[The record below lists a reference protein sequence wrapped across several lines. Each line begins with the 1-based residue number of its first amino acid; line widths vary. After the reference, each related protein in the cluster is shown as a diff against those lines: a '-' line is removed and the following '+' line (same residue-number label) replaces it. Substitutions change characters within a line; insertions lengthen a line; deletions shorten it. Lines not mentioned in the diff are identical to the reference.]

1 MRGRIC
7 LLCLPL
13 YKAEKIFRPLTP
25 GGIAARRSPPL
36 LIDEVICTFLPAPFW
51 VLCFVAVVTQCKQLP
66 VPFTIIVIVIPTVCK
81 LRKLFKVLDV
91 MKNSCPRHF
100 TLALA
105 YLAFIVLLCD
115 NALAELPPIAIVIEL
130 VNSSFLD

>member
-7 LLCLPL
+7 LLCLPS

-36 LIDEVICTFLPAPFW
+36 LIDELICTFLPAPFW

-66 VPFTIIVIVIPTVCK
+66 VPFTMLVIVVATISK
-81 LRKLFKVLDV
+81 LRKLLEVLDV
-91 MKNSCPRHF
+91 MKNICSRHLAF
-100 TLALA
+100 ALA
-105 YLAFIVLLCD
+105 YLTLIVLLCD
-115 NALAELPPIAIVIEL
+115 NALTELSPVAVVVEL
-130 VNSSFLD
+130 VNSSVLD

>member
-36 LIDEVICTFLPAPFW
+36 IIDELIGTFLPAPFW

-66 VPFTIIVIVIPTVCK
+66 VPFAIIVIVIPTVCK
-81 LRKLFKVLDV
+81 LRKLLKMLDV
-91 MKNSCPRHF
+91 MKNICSRHLAF
-100 TLALA
+100 ALA
-105 YLAFIVLLCD
+105 YLALIVLLCD
-115 NALAELPPIAIVIEL
+115 NALTELSPVAVVVEL
-130 VNSSFLD
+130 VNSSVLD

>member
-36 LIDEVICTFLPAPFW
+36 LIDELICTFLPAPFW

-66 VPFTIIVIVIPTVCK
+66 VPFAIIVIVIPTVCK
-81 LRKLFKVLDV
+81 LRKLLKMLDV
-91 MKNSCPRHF
+91 MKNICSRHLAF
-100 TLALA
+100 ALA
-105 YLAFIVLLCD
+105 YLTLIVLLCD
-115 NALAELPPIAIVIEL
+115 NALTELSPVAVVVEL
-130 VNSSFLD
+130 VNSSVLD

>member
-36 LIDEVICTFLPAPFW
+36 LIDELIGTFLPAPFW

-66 VPFTIIVIVIPTVCK
+66 VPFAIIVIVIPTVCK
-81 LRKLFKVLDV
+81 LRKLLKMLDV
-91 MKNSCPRHF
+91 MKNICSRHLAF
-100 TLALA
+100 ALA
-105 YLAFIVLLCD
+105 YLALIVLLCD
-115 NALAELPPIAIVIEL
+115 NALTELSPVAVVVEL
-130 VNSSFLD
+130 VNSSVLD

>member
-7 LLCLPL
+7 LLCLPS

-36 LIDEVICTFLPAPFW
+36 LIDELIGTFLPAPFW
-51 VLCFVAVVTQCKQLP
+51 VLCFVAVMTQSYQLS
-66 VPFTIIVIVIPTVCK
+66 VSFTIIVIVVTAICK
-81 LRKLFKVLDV
+81 LRKSLKMLDV
-91 MKNSCPRHF
+91 MKNSCSRHF
-100 TLALA
+100 SFAPA

-115 NALAELPPIAIVIEL
+115 NALTELPPIAIVIEL
-130 VNSSFLD
+130 VNSSVLD

>member
-36 LIDEVICTFLPAPFW
+36 LIDELIGTFLPAPFW

-81 LRKLFKVLDV
+81 LRKLFKMLDV
-91 MKNSCPRHF
+91 MQNICSRHLAF
-100 TLALA
+100 ALA
-105 YLAFIVLLCD
+105 YLALIVLLCD
-115 NALAELPPIAIVIEL
+115 NALTELSPVAVVVEL
-130 VNSSFLD
+130 VNSSVLD

>member
-1 MRGRIC
+1 
-7 LLCLPL
+7 
-13 YKAEKIFRPLTP
+13 LTP

>member
-7 LLCLPL
+7 LLCFPS

-36 LIDEVICTFLPAPFW
+36 LIDELIGTFLPAPFW
-51 VLCFVAVVTQCKQLP
+51 VLCFVAVMTQCYQLSML
-66 VPFTIIVIVIPTVCK
+66 FTSIVIVIPTVCK
-81 LRKLFKVLDV
+81 LWKLLKVLDV